1 MNHGCGFVLLA
12 AQVSALPR
20 PSWSQDSPTGSS
32 VPKEGAHGDSSQ
44 GDTELPASLAVI
56 FHYETAPYLGS
67 LRNVTQGHDGWESAY
82 WASPCCLP
90 NRRGILPVSCLDCGG
105 SAGHGPS
112 GSSSAHSGGCP
123 VPPPKLWV
131 TRGVCAPSTTRQQ
144 HLQSERQHAA
154 LLPCCFIST
163 PVGSLILAG
172 GCSCLAFESG
182 ATRVLGGPAEP
193 SAAQAASLHA
203 EPQSGVWELQHRV
216 LGISPAGCAD
226 PELHRAPFC
235 PSNPVLGT
243 ARLLCSNAQHPWPKT
258 HPQDS
263 RAVGQTCCSLPSV
276 SHAEARCISHMGLK
290 DGAAC

>member
-1 MNHGCGFVLLA
+1 MLPNHIIKHTNCSEIAARVAQQARGSDLRAARSQQLPAAPIHSTALALCRGAVNHGCGFVLLA

-172 GCSCLAFESG
+172 GCSCLALNREPRES
-182 ATRVLGGPAEP
+182 
-193 SAAQAASLHA
+193 
-203 EPQSGVWELQHRV
+203 
-216 LGISPAGCAD
+216 
-226 PELHRAPFC
+226 
-235 PSNPVLGT
+235 
-243 ARLLCSNAQHPWPKT
+243 
-258 HPQDS
+258 
-263 RAVGQTCCSLPSV
+263 
-276 SHAEARCISHMGLK
+276 
-290 DGAAC
+290 